1 MYSRE
6 GMVSVVFKFAKH
18 AVHFENAAKIAKTG
32 SAAMAK
38 QQQWS
43 PMHIIML

>member
-18 AVHFENAAKIAKTG
+18 AVDFENAAKIAKTG
-32 SAAMAK
+32 SATMAK

-43 PMHIIML
+43 PMHIRIL